1 VKRQRKYFASS
12 QLAHIF
18 QLSDDAFDPF
28 HRGSC
33 CDFGIRYGDAF
44 EAELGYI
51 LGCCF
56 VLAVVRHV
64 HDPYEHSRR
73 L

>member
-1 VKRQRKYFASS
+1 MSPAEAGAVEFEEPDWRELFEDECRRHPAW
-12 QLAHIF
+12 
-18 QLSDDAFDPF
+18 P
-28 HRGSC
+28 
-33 CDFGIRYGDAF
+33 RYLQEDDAF
-44 EAELGYI
+44 EAVLGCD

-64 HDPYEHSRR
+64 HDPYEHWRR